1 MSVNLQSFAE
11 NWIALNFL
19 PRLLI
24 SRLQIIQQRI
34 RSIYNVVELHKS
46 HVNLQALVYRERN
59 SLLSLHRLVKLVLGS
74 NDSQQQKYWQ
84 KHTEV
89 GFSNVMLTFYFI
101 KIAD

>member
-11 NWIALNFL
+11 DWIALNFL

-34 RSIYNVVELHKS
+34 RSIYGVVVLHKS
-46 HVNLQALVYRERN
+46 QVNLQDLVYRERD
-59 SLLSLHRLVKLVLGS
+59 SLLSLHRLVKPVLGS

-84 KHTEV
+84 KHSS
-89 GFSNVMLTFYFI
+89 GIFKCY
-101 KIAD
+101 ADFLLD